1 MTPADLLRLPRDNRN
16 QHIQACMRREIA
28 SKRGFLYSNVH
39 YCHLCF
45 SWVVGGSEW
54 EAHCSTHLQKLDS
67 KRCGTIKYCH
77 TAVRRGYCPFCL
89 WCTSEPAGKR
99 LESWCRDQALWA
111 HIDTHI
117 DAQSWPRGCPDPR
130 CQGRFADTNEMRF
143 HLIDEHGLPRPGK
156 LPPSKRKVGPDDEI
170 FVIQSEDFWSTVPA
184 KKRCRNSSTVVPSV
198 LSKPADKP
206 LALIDEHVS
215 PPHASSD
222 PSPLKEADV
231 MGFGAQSNFNDTSSA
246 KSPVDSDDSTLL
258 NSPVWNDSL
267 FDQYLRSPSPAGG
280 AALVNDQTQED
291 MKPESGLDPTRL
303 PDVNFG
309 DGAFDTQKPND
320 ARRKISIRLR
330 LGVEPTPAPPA
341 TKIVLRCATQQRKG
355 QHERKTK
362 SLKMK
367 PVKTSH
373 SLANKG
379 RTRRRKM

>member
-1 MTPADLLRLPRDNRN
+1 
-16 QHIQACMRREIA
+16 
-28 SKRGFLYSNVH
+28 
-39 YCHLCF
+39 
-45 SWVVGGSEW
+45 
-54 EAHCSTHLQKLDS
+54 
-67 KRCGTIKYCH
+67 
-77 TAVRRGYCPFCL
+77 
-89 WCTSEPAGKR
+89 
-99 LESWCRDQALWA
+99 
-111 HIDTHI
+111 
-117 DAQSWPRGCPDPR
+117 
-130 CQGRFADTNEMRF
+130 MRF

-156 LPPSKRKVGPDDEI
+156 LPPSKRKVGPDDEP
-170 FVIQSEDFWSTVPA
+170 FVIQSEDFWSTIPA

-215 PPHASSD
+215 PLHASSD

-231 MGFGAQSNFNDTSSA
+231 MGFGAQSKFNDTPSA
-246 KSPVDSDDSTLL
+246 KSPIDSDDSTLL

-267 FDQYLRSPSPAGG
+267 FDQYLRSPSPEGG
-280 AALVNDQTQED
+280 PALVNDQTQED

-303 PDVNFG
+303 LDVNFG
-309 DGAFDTQKPND
+309 DGAFNTQKPND
-320 ARRKISIRLR
+320 AGGKISIRLR

-355 QHERKTK
+355 QHERRTK

-373 SLANKG
+373 TSVNKE

>member
-1 MTPADLLRLPRDNRN
+1 MTPADLRRLRRDNRN

-28 SKRGFLYSNVH
+28 STRGFLHSDVH

-45 SWVVGGSEW
+45 SWVVGVSEW
-54 EAHCSTHLQKLDS
+54 EAHCSTHLQNWDS
-67 KRCGTIKYCH
+67 KRCGTTKYCH

-89 WCTSEPAGKR
+89 WCTSASAGKR

-111 HIDTHI
+111 HIDIHM
-117 DAQSWPRGCPDPR
+117 DSQSWPGGCPDSR
-130 CQGRFADTNEMRF
+130 CKGRFADTNEMRF

-156 LPPSKRKVGPDDEI
+156 LPPSKRKFGHDDEL
-170 FVIQSEDFWSTVPA
+170 FVIQSEDFWPTVPA
-184 KKRCRNSSTVVPSV
+184 KKRCRKSSTVMPS
-198 LSKPADKP
+198 LLPKSADNP
-206 LALIDEHVS
+206 LAVIDEHVS
-215 PPHASSD
+215 LPHAASD
-222 PSPLKEADV
+222 SSPLKEADE
-231 MGFGAQSNFNDTSSA
+231 MGVGSQSTFNNTPSA
-246 KSPVDSDDSTLL
+246 KSPIDSDDSTLL

-267 FDQYLRSPSPAGG
+267 FDQYLRSPSPEGG

-291 MKPESGLDPTRL
+291 MKPESWLDPTRL

-309 DGAFDTQKPND
+309 DGAFNTQKPND
-320 ARRKISIRLR
+320 AGGKINIRLR

-355 QHERKTK
+355 QHKRRTK
-362 SLKMK
+362 PLKMK

-373 SLANKG
+373 TSVNKE